1 MNNQE
6 QQTRRIPLSDE
17 AGASLLFQDVFKQY
31 YAALCDYADRTV
43 DNADEAEDIVSNIF
57 LQLWKREDS
66 FRNERHLQ
74 AYLYKATRNAALNVI
89 KQRAHEG
96 ERQLAFLEATEHF
109 GKTETEE
116 LIYQEVL
123 RKIYLEI
130 RNLPEQ
136 WGRIVAMSYLDG
148 KKTEEIAAELGLS
161 VQTVKNQKSQ
171 ALSRLRVNLSG
182 EMLMILLLLSSHH

>member
-6 QQTRRIPLSDE
+6 QQTGRIPLSDE
-17 AGASLLFQDVFKQY
+17 AGATLLFQDVFKQY
-31 YAALCDYADRTV
+31 YAALCDYADHTV
-43 DNADEAEDIVSNIF
+43 DNADEAQDIVSNIF
-57 LQLWKREDS
+57 LQLWKREEP

-74 AYLYKATRNAALNVI
+74 AYLYKSIRNAALNVL
-89 KQRAHEG
+89 KLRAHAG
-96 ERQLAFLEATEHF
+96 ERQLAFLEASEYF

-136 WGRIVAMSYLDG
+136 WGRIVVMSYLDG
-148 KKTEEIAAELGLS
+148 KKNEEIAEELGLS
-161 VQTVKNQKSQ
+161 TQTVKNQKSQ
-171 ALSRLRVNLSG
+171 ALARLRVNLSG
-182 EMLMILLLLSSHH
+182 ELFAVLLLLSAHH

>member
-6 QQTRRIPLSDE
+6 QQTRRIPFSDE
-17 AGASLLFQDVFKQY
+17 TVTSPLFQDVFKQY

-43 DNADEAEDIVSNIF
+43 GSVDEAEDIVSGVF
-57 LQLWKREDS
+57 LQLWKREES

-74 AYLYKATRNAALNVI
+74 GYLYKATRNAAINVI
-89 KQRAHEG
+89 KQRAHAG
-96 ERQLAFLEATEHF
+96 ERQLAFLEATEYF

-136 WGRIVAMSYLDG
+136 WGQIIAMSYLDG
-148 KKTEEIAAELGLS
+148 KKNEEIAEQLGLS
-161 VQTVKNQKSQ
+161 VQTVKNQKSH
-171 ALSRLRVNLSG
+171 ALSRLRLNLSG
-182 EMLMILLLLSSHH
+182 ELFAVLLFFAAHH